1 MKLRTAL
8 IFAVDVM
15 LFGLSAWSQEHPKW
29 EVPIDYSYVHYQAI
43 DFESR
48 NFQFGRNYN
57 LNGGGV
63 GVVYNFTHM
72 IGIKADFQFYGSSTR
87 VLTVPPGNPFLPAGG
102 TANVQGNLFTYL
114 FGPQVTISRGRFRP
128 FAEGLV
134 GAAHSNVYKN
144 AFNFLTF
151 T

>member
-48 NFQFGRNYN
+48 NG
-57 LNGGGV
+57 
-63 GVVYNFTHM
+63 
-72 IGIKADFQFYGSSTR
+72 
-87 VLTVPPGNPFLPAGG
+87 
-102 TANVQGNLFTYL
+102 
-114 FGPQVTISRGRFRP
+114 TISLGNITIWKAAA
-128 FAEGLV
+128 AESCTTS
-134 GAAHSNVYKN
+134 A
-144 AFNFLTF
+144 T
-151 T
+151 